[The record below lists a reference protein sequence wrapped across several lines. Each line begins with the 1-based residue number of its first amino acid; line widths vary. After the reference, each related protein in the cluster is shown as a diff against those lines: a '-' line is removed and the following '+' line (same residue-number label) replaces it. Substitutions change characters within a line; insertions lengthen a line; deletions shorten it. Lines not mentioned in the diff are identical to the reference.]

1 MNDIR
6 FALRQLRGR
15 PAFTATILLTLALG
29 IGANTAV
36 FSVINAIL
44 LAPLPYRQADRLVEV
59 FQTMRDRDEGV
70 LDVSVPTYLSLRE
83 RSRSFE
89 DMAAFERNAMTL
101 T

>member
-6 FALRQLRGR
+6 FALRQLRRR

-70 LDVSVPTYLSLRE
+70 LDLSR
-83 RSRSFE
+83 RISACGSAIGASRTWPLSS
-89 DMAAFERNAMTL
+89 ATP
-101 T
+101 